1 MSKYK
6 IHIDNNPPSK
16 ARIDAY
22 KDFDSL
28 HKQYQLQSRYEF
40 WRNLYRNPRYFAV
53 LVALISVS
61 VLVYQSSLKTPS
73 SEAAFILPPIPP
85 KDIPLL
91 EEGLNP
97 EQPRSFTYENGTQI
111 HVPVQAFVDEN
122 NEEVSGKVELR
133 YREFRDA
140 ADIFIAGIPMDY
152 DSAGKSYTLES
163 AGMLE
168 ILAYSEGKPVYLKE
182 GKTLE
187 VEYFSP
193 YKGAD
198 YNVYHLDTLA
208 RNWNFEGE
216 DLLRESQQESE
227 VPDKPELEY
236 ILDREADT
244 FLTRN
249 VRIPNQKPGRV
260 FQIALSNAEDYA
272 LLSGKENLI
281 WEYIQL
287 PAFSDPWQEGLLP
300 GEAAI
305 AHVKPYRA
313 AGVFLLE
320 LKGGGEFVA
329 RPLLNARNFESAH
342 AAYEEKLAAYKKAL
356 AEYNAQKE
364 LAKKKLAERETALK
378 AYEEELA
385 EWEAKNRKS
394 DSLATRGVYRR
405 FIIKKLGINQL
416 GRKLDY
422 PMMQIKVD
430 LNFQEDTAF
439 GEQLAEDNRRISLIH
454 PGINTVFSCQHIEAE
469 KGKYMLRF
477 DPTSQNLLCVSDQ
490 EENLYLLD
498 FRQIP
503 SDLRM
508 KFQERESSFSDHAS
522 LKKHLQNWLE
532 KIEPTSL

>member
-1 MSKYK
+1 MSKYR
-6 IHIDNNPPSK
+6 IHIDKNPPSK

-28 HKQYQLQSRYEF
+28 HKQYQVQSRYEF
-40 WRNLYRNPRYFAV
+40 WRNLYRNPRYFAI
-53 LVALISVS
+53 LVALVSVS
-61 VLVYQSSLKTPS
+61 VLVYQSSLNTAS
-73 SEAAFILPPIPP
+73 TESAYILPPIPP

-97 EQPRSFTYENGTQI
+97 QNPQIFTYENGTQI
-111 HVPVQAFVDEN
+111 HVPAQAFVDEN

-140 ADIFIAGIPMDY
+140 ADIFIAGIPMEY

-193 YKGAD
+193 YQGLD
-198 YNVYHLDTLA
+198 YNVYHLDTTE

-216 DLLRESQQESE
+216 DLLRESELE
-227 VPDKPELEY
+227 NNVPEKPELEY

-272 LLSGKENLI
+272 LLAGKQNLI
-281 WEYIQL
+281 WEYIQM
-287 PAFSDPWQEGLLP
+287 PNFSDPWEKGFLP
-300 GEAAI
+300 NEDALAS
-305 AHVKPYRA
+305 AKPYRA

-320 LKGGGEFVA
+320 LKGGSQFVA
-329 RPLLNARNFESAH
+329 RPLLNAQSFEAAH
-342 AAYEEKLAAYKKAL
+342 AEYEEKLTAYKKAL
-356 AEYNAQKE
+356 AEYNAQRE
-364 LAKKKLAERETALK
+364 LANQKLAEREAALK

-385 EWEAKNRKS
+385 KWEAEIQERES
-394 DSLATRGVYRR
+394 MASRGVYRR

-422 PMMQIKVD
+422 PMMQIKVE
-430 LNFQEDTAF
+430 LSFQDDASF
-439 GEQLAEDNRRISLIH
+439 GEKLEAEGRRISLIH
-454 PGINTVFSCQHIEAE
+454 PGINTVFSCQNLEGQ
-469 KGKYMLRF
+469 KGKYMIRF
-477 DPTSQNLLCVSDQ
+477 DPRSQNLLCVSDQ

-503 SDLRM
+503 NDLRM

-522 LKKHLQNWLE
+522 LKEHLQSWLD